1 MKNTCNPC
9 CPTQE
14 SDLHVPLS
22 ASVPVAGANAGLGFV
37 VRCQADGLSSVGVNG
52 GLGKRG
58 LTLSLPGE
66 RVPGSRVALL
76 LLTSPSVAGGVVSSR
91 AFFFF
96 FFCLSLGVT
105 DLFVWVAETKCVDC
119 DRCFFEQLGEA
130 DHTADSCLVVRLPSA
145 HLSFYSTFPFAPRMA
160 PAASAVVLR
169 VSFRLWVFLILFW
182 LLVWS
187 CWPFV
192 LKKSVRT
199 FGSPQWISLPC
210 SAELILFLWLLTAV
224 LVDIMEDV
232 NKYA

>member
-1 MKNTCNPC
+1 MRHY
-9 CPTQE
+9 Q
-14 SDLHVPLS
+14 LLS
-22 ASVPVAGANAGLGFV
+22 QLRGQMQVWGLWWDARQMASVQWVWMGVLARGVSPFHCQVRGSQGAEWLCCSWLALLWQVAL
-37 VRCQADGLSSVGVNG
+37 C
-52 GLGKRG
+52 
-58 LTLSLPGE
+58 LPG
-66 RVPGSRVALL
+66 L
-76 LLTSPSVAGGVVSSR
+76 
-91 AFFFF
+91 FFF

-119 DRCFFEQLGEA
+119 DRCFFEQWGEA
-130 DHTADSCLVVRLPSA
+130 DHTADICLVVRLPSA

>member
-96 FFCLSLGVT
+96 FF
-105 DLFVWVAETKCVDC
+105 
-119 DRCFFEQLGEA
+119 
-130 DHTADSCLVVRLPSA
+130 LPQ
-145 HLSFYSTFPFAPRMA
+145 P
-160 PAASAVVLR
+160 
-169 VSFRLWVFLILFW
+169 
-182 LLVWS
+182 
-187 CWPFV
+187 
-192 LKKSVRT
+192 
-199 FGSPQWISLPC
+199 GG
-210 SAELILFLWLLTAV
+210 
-224 LVDIMEDV
+224 D
-232 NKYA
+232 